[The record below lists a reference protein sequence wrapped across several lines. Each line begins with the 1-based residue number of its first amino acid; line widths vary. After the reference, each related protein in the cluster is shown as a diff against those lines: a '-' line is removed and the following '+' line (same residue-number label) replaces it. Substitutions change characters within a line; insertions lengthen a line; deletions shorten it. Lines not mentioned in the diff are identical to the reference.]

1 MAKRRNQMESKI
13 ESALQPG
20 HFIGWDHE
28 ASFVSVLRD
37 AEHDNAA
44 LAGDDPMRAASLYET
59 FIVACDL
66 KAEEI
71 DSEWEL
77 GDFVAGLVRMDSGA
91 SGSVNGHRKT

>member
-1 MAKRRNQMESKI
+1 MESKI

-44 LAGDDPMRAASLYET
+44 LAGDDPMPFADWAFWRLAAVGT
-59 FIVACDL
+59 TV
-66 KAEEI
+66 
-71 DSEWEL
+71 
-77 GDFVAGLVRMDSGA
+77 
-91 SGSVNGHRKT
+91 

>member
-1 MAKRRNQMESKI
+1 LAKRRNQMESKI

-91 SGSVNGHRKT
+91 SGSGRRS